1 MAQLGHYSAAIELFS
16 EAIKLDP
23 NDFRWDAL
31 GDVIS
36 VDSFKT
42 LNGCQELSD
51 LKKKTLKFFVMHV

>member
-51 LKKKTLKFFVMHV
+51 LKKKH